1 MEINTIHNQFY
12 IVLGNYIKA
21 RVNSRDDAADILQEV
36 FIKVNDKLSVLNDES
51 KLKSWIFTI
60 TRNTIIDYYRKNSH
74 NQKSELTDR
83 MIEEIE
89 HETDFDDTQ
98 GLDCC
103 LQNFIQRLPEQ
114 YRDIIMDS
122 EIHGIKQKDLI
133 QKYNL
138 AYPSIRSRVQR
149 GRIRLKEM
157 LMDCCSIELDSRG
170 NVMTVRSKKNC
181 SGGNC

>member
-21 RVNSRDDAADILQEV
+21 RVNNRDDAADILQEV
-36 FIKVNDKLSVLNDES
+36 FIKVNEKLAVLKDES

-74 NQKSELTDR
+74 HQKSELTDR
-83 MIEEIE
+83 ILEELV
-89 HETDFDDTQ
+89 HDKDFDDTK

-103 LQNFIQRLPEQ
+103 LQNFILRLPEE
-114 YRDIIMDS
+114 YRDIMMDS
-122 EIHGIKQKDLI
+122 EIHGIKQKDLT

-149 GRIRLKEM
+149 GRLRLKEM

-170 NVMTVRSKKNC
+170 NVTTVTSKKSC

>member
-21 RVNSRDDAADILQEV
+21 RVNNRDDAADILQEV

-51 KLKSWIFTI
+51 KLKNWIFTI
-60 TRNTIIDYYRKNSH
+60 TRNAIIDYYRKNSH
-74 NQKSELTDR
+74 QKSELTHHI
-83 MIEEIE
+83 IEEIVHQKE
-89 HETDFDDTQ
+89 FDNTQ

-103 LQNFIQRLPEQ
+103 LTNFILRLPEE
-114 YRDIIMDS
+114 YRDIMMDS
-122 EIHGIKQKDLI
+122 EIHGIKQKDLT

-157 LMDCCSIELDSRG
+157 LMNCCSIELDSRG
-170 NVMTVRSKKNC
+170 NVMTVTSKRSC

>member
-21 RVNSRDDAADILQEV
+21 RVNNRDDAADILQEV
-36 FIKVNDKLSVLNDES
+36 FIKVNDKLSVLNDKS
-51 KLKSWIFTI
+51 KLKNWIFTI
-60 TRNTIIDYYRKNSH
+60 TRNAIIDYYRKNSH
-74 NQKSELTDR
+74 QKSELTDR
-83 MIEEIE
+83 MIEEIV
-89 HETDFDDTQ
+89 HETDFDNTQ

-103 LQNFIQRLPEQ
+103 LKNFILRLPEE

-122 EIHGIKQKDLI
+122 EIYGIKQKDLSE
-133 QKYNL
+133 KYNL

-157 LMDCCSIELDSRG
+157 LLDCCKIELDSRG
-170 NVMTVRSKKNC
+170 NVMDVTSKKTC

>member
-12 IVLGNYIKA
+12 NLLGNYIKA
-21 RVNSRDDAADILQEV
+21 RVNNSDDAADILQEV
-36 FIKVNDKLSVLNDES
+36 FIKVNDKLGLLTDEN
-51 KLKSWIFTI
+51 KIKNWIFII

-74 NQKSELTDR
+74 NQKSELTNR
-83 MIEEIE
+83 MIDEIV
-89 HETDFDDTQ
+89 HETDLDDTQ

-103 LQNFIQRLPEQ
+103 LKNFILRLPEE

-122 EIHGIKQKDLI
+122 EIYGIKQKELT

-138 AYPSIRSRVQR
+138 AYPSVRSRVQR
-149 GRIRLKEM
+149 GRTRLKEM
-157 LMDCCSIELDSRG
+157 LLDCCRIELDSRG
-170 NVMTVRSKKNC
+170 NIMSVTSKKSC